1 MSSARQA
8 LSSRIGME
16 TGCLH
21 IPLGKYYIGWKR
33 SDSFLSLLLNDIIA
47 EVQTTWRVID
57 LEYRIKYIFKG
68 TGDKGHEIA
77 DCHGT
82 YMLYDNMQ
90 REEMSSPPEY
100 LHEGFEFPGYCS
112 EVSL

>member
-1 MSSARQA
+1 M
-8 LSSRIGME
+8 
-16 TGCLH
+16 
-21 IPLGKYYIGWKR
+21 
-33 SDSFLSLLLNDIIA
+33 
-47 EVQTTWRVID
+47 
-57 LEYRIKYIFKG
+57 EYRIKYIFKG

-100 LHEGFEFPGYCS
+100 LQEGFEFP
-112 EVSL
+112 ELPEIESLKFHNKDNSKMRGMAKNDKEHTFASNR